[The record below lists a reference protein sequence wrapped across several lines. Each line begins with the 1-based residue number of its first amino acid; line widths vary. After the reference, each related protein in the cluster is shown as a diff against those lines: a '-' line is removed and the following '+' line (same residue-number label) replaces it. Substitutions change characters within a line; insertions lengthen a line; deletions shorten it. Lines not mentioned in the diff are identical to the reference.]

1 MSSRS
6 SEVSR
11 FNLQARLFAA
21 RLHQRVPTAA
31 VAVTVV
37 KEASKPRRTLKP
49 RVAPTARVTPA
60 APVARVTPAAPVGW
74 VSPAARVT
82 PADPVA
88 PVAPVAL
95 VMHQTSIETY
105 TLDNNRMTLL
115 LENVN
120 IDGENIAYN
129 VVPPTALSVNTVL
142 TNTGAHA
149 LSLAIGHVK
158 AVLQTGGA
166 LRLSPTP
173 GRWSVQS
180 IPNTPARTMYL

>member
-60 APVARVTPAAPVGW
+60 APVGW
-74 VSPAARVT
+74 VTPAARVT

-95 VMHQTSIETY
+95 VMHQTPIETY